1 MSELKMKTAVVGA
14 GSWGTALATVL
25 AKGGHDPLLWCRS
38 PELSA
43 QINADHTTSYLPEVE
58 LPVNLSATSRL
69 EDLSDARV
77 ILMVTP
83 SKAMAEVAMN
93 LAKVGIHDDTVL
105 LSCTKGIELET
116 GRRMSQILADDFPN
130 NAIGVLSGPNHA
142 EEVSRELPT
151 ATTIA
156 AADEVTAKRL
166 QELFTLPWF
175 RSYTTTD
182 VAGVELGGA
191 IKNVFAIAGG
201 IVEGMNLGDNAK
213 AALVTRGL
221 AELARLGVALG
232 GEPGTFQGL
241 SGVGDLVVTCY
252 SELSRNH
259 RVGRG
264 LGEGKSLD
272 DVVASMGQSV
282 AEGVPNTRSI
292 YGEARRLGV
301 PTPIIDQVYAVIYEE
316 KPPAAAL
323 ADLFTRD
330 PRPEIDGT
338 AMLR

>member
-1 MSELKMKTAVVGA
+1 MTEMKMKTAVVGA

-25 AKGGHDPLLWCRS
+25 AKGGHDPILWSRS
-38 PELSA
+38 AELA
-43 QINADHTTSYLPEVE
+43 EEINTQHTTSYLPNVS
-58 LPVNLSATSRL
+58 LPENLKATSCL
-69 EDLSDARV
+69 EDLSDAEV
-77 ILMVTP
+77 ILIVTP
-83 SKAMAEVAMN
+83 SKAIAEVAGK
-93 LAKVGIHDDTVL
+93 LAAVGVRNDAVL
-105 LSCTKGIELET
+105 LSCTKGIELAT
-116 GRRMSQILADDFPN
+116 GRRMTQILEDTFPDQ
-130 NAIGVLSGPNHA
+130 AIGTLSGPNHA
-142 EEVSRELPT
+142 EEVTRGLPT

-156 AADEVTAKRL
+156 AGDEETARRL
-166 QELFTLPWF
+166 QGLFTLPWF

-201 IVEGMNLGDNAK
+201 IVEGMKLGDNAK

-221 AELARLGVALG
+221 AELTRLGVALG
-232 GEPGTFQGL
+232 GKPETFQGL

-264 LGEGKSLD
+264 LGQGQTLD
-272 DVVASMGQSV
+272 EVVASMGHMV

-292 YGEARRLGV
+292 HDAARRLEV
-301 PTPIIDQVYAVIYEE
+301 PTPIIDQVYAVLYEQ
-316 KPPAAAL
+316 KDPAAAL

-330 PRPEIDGT
+330 PKPET
-338 AMLR
+338 ES